1 MSKELTDK
9 WKNGDLSDDGLYYW
23 RISDGQELIKNKL
36 EMYAYRLCSDAEKI
50 ECLAPV
56 PSYEEYKRLQE
67 QIKEANEII
76 ISFDKLVGKLIGT
89 VFQNVL
95 DYYKKYNVDRYKK
108 SGV

>member
-1 MSKELTDK
+1 MVKIYEV
-9 WKNGDLSDDGLYYW
+9 GEVY
-23 RISDGQELIKNKL
+23 SDGKT
-36 EMYAYRLCSDAEKI
+36 
-50 ECLAPV
+50 PV
-56 PSYEEYKRLQE
+56 PSYEEYEDILQQNVNQESAIETYIEENKRLQE

>member
-1 MSKELTDK
+1 MSNMYLRRFLMVKIYEV
-9 WKNGDLSDDGLYYW
+9 GEVY
-23 RISDGQELIKNKL
+23 SDGKT
-36 EMYAYRLCSDAEKI
+36 
-50 ECLAPV
+50 PV
-56 PSYEEYKRLQE
+56 PSYEEYEDILQQNVNQESAIETYIEENKRLQE